1 MSEPA
6 VEWRELSDS
15 VTKFVR
21 LLSQTKLT
29 VSSVGT
35 REHARL
41 MSQRYFGTTRQAISG
56 IGLDAEIEKLDACF
70 REILHLADARTS
82 KWIYLDRLKPARK
95 MFPDIVARIE
105 MSRGVSQSDVKS
117 TEEDKRIIETLNAL
131 LPTAALSYQQAIADL
146 ADDGRV
152 SFRGPALELRETLRS
167 TLDHLA
173 PDKAVEAEEG
183 YKKEEGRFGPT
194 MKQKVRFIRK
204 HRGQS
209 KSSGAVP
216 EHSVVAVDEI
226 VGTLTRS
233 IYELSSVATHV
244 AGERKAVIQIKRF
257 IVAILHEILE
267 I

>member
-1 MSEPA
+1 MNDPA

-15 VTKFVR
+15 VAKFVR

-41 MSQRYFGTTRQAISG
+41 MSQHYFRDTRPAISG
-56 IGLDAEIEKLDACF
+56 IGLDAAIEKLDACF
-70 REILHLADARTS
+70 REILRLAEGRTS
-82 KWIYLDRLKPARK
+82 KWIYLDRLKPARQL
-95 MFPDIVARIE
+95 FHEIVAHIE
-105 MSRGVSQSDVKS
+105 ISRNLSQSDVKI
-117 TEEDKRIIETLNAL
+117 TDEDKRIIETLNGL
-131 LPTAALSYQQAIADL
+131 LPSAALSYQQAIADL
-146 ADDGRV
+146 ADGNRV

-173 PDKAVEAEEG
+173 ADEAVIGEDDYIQE
-183 YKKEEGRFGPT
+183 KDRRGPT

-204 HRGQS
+204 HRGLS

-216 EHSVVAVDEI
+216 EQTVMTIDEL
-226 VGTLTRS
+226 VGNLTRS
-233 IYELSSVATHV
+233 VYDKSSAATHV
-244 AGERKAVIQIKRF
+244 AGERKAVIQIRRYV
-257 IVAILHEILE
+257 VAILHEILE